1 MPSSLRLVPD
11 PFVDGEAIHRAADG
25 HVAVKHRTVEAW
37 VARQLGSVDHE
48 RRVAEIAG
56 RMFHLT
62 RGLHGLAP
70 ADLRL
75 LQLAAAVHDVGRAV
89 CDETHPEDG
98 ARMVLSEG
106 SLPLDDAERRHLAY
120 LTRYHRGRVPDA
132 GSDEVLWPADD
143 AGRLLRVLAL
153 LRASDALD
161 GRSLESPRIIF
172 ALAGSRTPRLQ
183 VSCYLENDSAK
194 ARKVYGRRKKF
205 RLLEELLGCQ
215 VEITVAHAAA
225 LSMVA

>member
-1 MPSSLRLVPD
+1 MPIPFRLHYDNPT
-11 PFVDGEAIHRAADG
+11 DGAASG
-25 HVAVKHRTVEAW
+25 AATASAAAKHRTVEAW
-37 VARQLGSVDHE
+37 VARQLGSVEHE

-62 RGLHGLAP
+62 RALHGLALG
-70 ADLRL
+70 DLRL
-75 LQLAAAVHDVGRAV
+75 LQLAAVVHDVGRAV

-98 ARMVLSEG
+98 ARMVLSEAK
-106 SLPLDDAERRHLAY
+106 LPLDDAERRQLAY
-120 LTRYHRGRVPDA
+120 LTRYHRGRVPEA
-132 GSDEVLWPADD
+132 GADEILWPADD
-143 AGRLLRVLAL
+143 ADRLLRVLAL

-161 GRSLESPRIIF
+161 GRSIESPRIIL

-205 RLLEELLGCQ
+205 RLLEEQLGCR
-215 VEITVAHAAA
+215 VEITIAHAAA
-225 LSMVA
+225 LAMVA